1 MELADIADNFVNRC
15 LAKGLTDKALTAAM
29 DAITLWRG
37 IAAEY
42 EVYAQAQDAIVID
55 AAAVTHLFPPGYYE
69 ALHPGIRERLKKMIQ
84 QREKQHRQGLREV
97 RAFIAQQ
104 VGSSNRGSA
113 AFKEAYEERL
123 KEYLG
128 EPAEPSTL
136 QQNNPADESS

>member
-15 LAKGLTDKALTAAM
+15 LARGLSEKALTAAM

-42 EVYAQAQDAIVID
+42 EIYADEQDAIVINP
-55 AAAVTHLFPPGYYE
+55 AEVANVFPPGYYND
-69 ALHPGIRERLKKMIQ
+69 LHPDIRDRLKKMIR
-84 QREKQHRQGLREV
+84 QREKYHRQGLSEV

-113 AFKEAYEERL
+113 AFKEAYGDRL

-128 EPAEPSTL
+128 EPAEHTTT
-136 QQNNPADESS
+136 QK